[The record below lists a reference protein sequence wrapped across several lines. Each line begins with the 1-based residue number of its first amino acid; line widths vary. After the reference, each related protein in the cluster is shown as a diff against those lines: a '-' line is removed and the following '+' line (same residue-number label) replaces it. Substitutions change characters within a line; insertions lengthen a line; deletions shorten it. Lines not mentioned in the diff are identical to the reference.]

1 MLKSEWALTI
11 FWALDEYPL
20 PIRPEVLFL
29 SLPLYIQEVA
39 LATVTVYTNVGALK
53 TTKRVEQV

>member
-11 FWALDEYPL
+11 FWALDKYPL
-20 PIRPEVLFL
+20 PIRAEVLFL

-53 TTKRVEQV
+53 TTKRVEKG